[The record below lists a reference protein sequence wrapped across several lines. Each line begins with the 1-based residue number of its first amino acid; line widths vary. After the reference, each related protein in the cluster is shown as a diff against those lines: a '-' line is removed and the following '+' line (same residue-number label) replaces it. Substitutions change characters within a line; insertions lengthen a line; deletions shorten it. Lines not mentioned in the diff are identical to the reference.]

1 MEEDLIVMSPRGDG
15 PPKDMTAERLSI
27 CGQCPLFI
35 HDSEVCNPSLW
46 LDVSTGEVSRVEKA
60 GYRRGCGCL
69 ISRKARQPG
78 SHCHL
83 GLW

>member
-1 MEEDLIVMSPRGDG
+1 MEEGLIVVNQMPEK
-15 PPKDMTAERLSI
+15 PPVDFVAERLSI
-27 CGQCPLFI
+27 CRQCPLFL
-35 HDSEVCNPSLW
+35 HDIEVCNPGLW
-46 LDVSTGEVSRVEKA
+46 LNVSTGETSKIEKA
-60 GYRRGCGCL
+60 GYSRGCGCL

>member
-1 MEEDLIVMSPRGDG
+1 MEEGILVAETQQTV
-15 PPKDMTAERLSI
+15 PKHTAQERLAI
-27 CGQCPLFI
+27 CGKCPLFI
-35 HDSEVCNPSLW
+35 RDSEVCNPGKW
-46 LDVSTGEVSRVEKA
+46 MNPTTREVSTRSKTGFIK
-60 GYRRGCGCL
+60 GCGCL

>member
-1 MEEDLIVMSPRGDG
+1 MKEGVLIAEKHTPAKKFS
-15 PPKDMTAERLSI
+15 TSERLAI
-27 CGQCPLFI
+27 CNKCPLFI
-35 HDSEVCNPSLW
+35 RENEVCNPYMW
-46 LDVSTGEVSRVEKA
+46 MNPSTRETSSKEKP
-60 GYRRGCGCL
+60 GYIKGCGCL